1 MLKITIEVDD
11 EHIKDYFRKDGA
23 LRKKAI
29 VPIINGINHCAT
41 DIVSR
46 KGMIEVGVNHAGL
59 AISVRK
65 EEEATGTGEEE

>member
-1 MLKITIEVDD
+1 MDRKVKITIEV
-11 EHIKDYFRKDGA
+11 ENAHIKDYFRKDGA

-29 VPIINGINHCAT
+29 APIINGINHCAT

-46 KGMIEVGVNHAGL
+46 EGMIEVGVSHAGL

-65 EEEATGTGEEE
+65 EEE